1 MGRPLKIKKAA
12 ATDIGFNNPGDD
24 SSPRIPSGE
33 LYFGQVGGDTY
44 RATGD
49 NPVTSC
55 RVKIG
60 TVAEAEGYIIR
71 QKGATKY
78 LVADATGVTAG
89 SFITG
94 NTYIITALGNTDF
107 TLVGGPSSAAVGTTF
122 VATGAGAGTGTVDT
136 IGTCVLADL
145 ADAALTADTMT
156 ITYSEPASGQIRI
169 KRMTNRYAI
178 NFANA
183 RVVVNYFNILD
194 DTVEKSGADKDTM
207 TGAVTTIDVV
217 QVENPIYG

>member
-33 LYFGQVGGDTY
+33 LYYGQVGGDTY

-156 ITYSEPASGQIRI
+156 VTYGDEGSSLVRI
-169 KRMTNRYAI
+169 KRMTNKYAI
-178 NFANA
+178 NFSND
-183 RVVVNYFNILD
+183 RVLVNYFNVVDASI
-194 DTVEKSGADKDTM
+194 EKSGAEGTH
-207 TGAVTTIDVV
+207 TIDLV
-217 QVENPIYG
+217 QIENPIYG

>member
-33 LYFGQVGGDTY
+33 LYYGQVGGDTY
-44 RATGD
+44 RASGD

>member
-33 LYFGQVGGDTY
+33 LYYGQVGGDTY